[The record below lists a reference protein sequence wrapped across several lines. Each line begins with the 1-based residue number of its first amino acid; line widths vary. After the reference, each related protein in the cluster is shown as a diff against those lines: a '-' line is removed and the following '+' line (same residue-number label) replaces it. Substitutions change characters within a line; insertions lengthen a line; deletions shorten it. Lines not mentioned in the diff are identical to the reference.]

1 MSGLY
6 SSEWPREYLE
16 KVLSTA
22 TIHVP
27 IIATVAKGPK
37 RVAFCEAIMIFSHS
51 VHLHIFSDP
60 VTVLV
65 SAQSQPQGW
74 KLGLTTWQLIGSV

>member
-6 SSEWPREYLE
+6 LSAWPCEYLE

-27 IIATVAKGPK
+27 IIATVAKSPK
-37 RVAFCEAIMIFSHS
+37 RVAFCEAIMIISHS
-51 VHLHIFSDP
+51 AHLPIFSDP
-60 VTVLV
+60 VTVFA
-65 SAQSQPQGW
+65 SAQSQSQHW
-74 KLGLTTWQLIGSV
+74 KLGLTTWQLIGSM